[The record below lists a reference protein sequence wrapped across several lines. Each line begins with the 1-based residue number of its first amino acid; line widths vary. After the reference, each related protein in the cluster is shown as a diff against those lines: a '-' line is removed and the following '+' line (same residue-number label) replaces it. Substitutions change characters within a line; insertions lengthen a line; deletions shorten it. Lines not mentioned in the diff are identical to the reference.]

1 MPKILKNYQF
11 LRLWGNQVLLQVAFN
26 MSNFTALLILADRT
40 HSPFIQALFYTALT
54 LPAFVFGLIAGP
66 VVDMTERKRLMLIT
80 DLLLAVLFFSYI
92 FADGKVL
99 FLLIIAALTSAVARF
114 FIPAE
119 AATIPLVV
127 DKKNLHH
134 ANSFFL
140 FTLMGS
146 VLLGYAIA
154 GPIIQLFGGLR
165 SGGEMAP
172 FILSSIFLAIG
183 FVLRLSLKKIEI
195 TKPYV
200 LEDSIVG
207 KTFIL
212 LWQTVKEVR
221 VNRRVSLPILLL
233 VFIELVVGVLSVV
246 FLEYVRRYL
255 ELPLTSITYVLMG
268 PLVLGLILGVVFL
281 GKIDRI
287 YGYRKSILASLVC
300 IGFVLFTLGVIPIF
314 FAKFSSGFIL
324 VRVISLIASFLMGV
338 LMVIIAVQSRTVLQT
353 ATPQEMQGRIF
364 SFLDIMIA
372 FVTPIPVLTLGLLA
386 DKVSLLATLML
397 IGAVVVLTTFI
408 GYKLLAA
415 RKNSG
420 G

>member
-1 MPKILKNYQF
+1 
-11 LRLWGNQVLLQVAFN
+11 

>member
-1 MPKILKNYQF
+1 
-11 LRLWGNQVLLQVAFN
+11 

-80 DLLLAVLFFSYI
+80 DLLLAVLFFSYV

-99 FLLIIAALTSAVARF
+99 FLLVIAALTSSVARF

-119 AATIPLVV
+119 AATIPLIV
-127 DKKNLHH
+127 DKKILHH

-146 VLLGYAIA
+146 VILGYAIA

-165 SGGEMAP
+165 TSGEMAP

-183 FVLRLSLKKIEI
+183 FILRLSLKKIET

-212 LWQTVKEVR
+212 LWQTVKEIR
-221 VNRRVSLPILLL
+221 VNRKVSLPILLL
-233 VFIELVVGVLSVV
+233 VFIELIIGVLSVV

-255 ELPLTSITYVLMG
+255 ELPLTSISYILMG
-268 PLVLGLILGVVFL
+268 PLVVGLILGVIFL
-281 GKIDRI
+281 GKIDKI
-287 YGYRKSILASLVC
+287 YGFRKSILASLVC
-300 IGFVLFTLGVIPIF
+300 MGFILFALGVIPII
-314 FAKFSSGFIL
+314 FAKFSSGLIL
-324 VRVISLIASFLMGV
+324 VRMISLIASFLMGT
-338 LMVIIAVQSRTVLQT
+338 LMVVIAVQSRTVLQT

-386 DKVSLLATLML
+386 DKVSLLAALML
-397 IGAVVVLTTFI
+397 IGIIIVFSTYI
-408 GYKLLAA
+408 GYKLIVS
-415 RKNSG
+415 RS
-420 G
+420 